1 MQRQHAVMLG
11 GLCDTLVSFLFDVAW
26 SRAAAKAKNEEN
38 RFEDSE
44 AFNASLDD
52 EFGDFEVAGSIFPAS
67 RILFNLDPIQYDTAR
82 AEWEVEQAFLVDSE
96 GAPA

>member
-1 MQRQHAVMLG
+1 MLG

-26 SRAAAKAKNEEN
+26 SRAAAKAESEED
-38 RFEDSE
+38 RYEDFE

-67 RILFNLDPIQYDTAR
+67 KILFKLDPIQYDTAR
-82 AEWEVEQAFLVDSE
+82 AEWEAEQAFLVDDE
-96 GAPA
+96 GAAA